1 MNLRMN
7 LMMIIFFWNT
17 GKKKLFSY
25 CATLTY
31 IQFLITT
38 KLVFFPL
45 LKRLEEMQK
54 LTEQNKYGEV
64 TQISKPDFVKEVT
77 EASKECYVVVHLFK
91 D

>member
-1 MNLRMN
+1 
-7 LMMIIFFWNT
+7 
-17 GKKKLFSY
+17 
-25 CATLTY
+25 
-31 IQFLITT
+31 
-38 KLVFFPL
+38 
-45 LKRLEEMQK
+45 MQK